1 MRNLNKNTECRS
13 HLLLFVGECPRRS
26 DNPNLCA
33 GVWVGA
39 QVDPLVVFVR
49 VVSELGWG

>member
-1 MRNLNKNTECRS
+1 MSKDFKKHFAS
-13 HLLLFVGECPRRS
+13 YKY
-26 DNPNLCA
+26 PNWGV

-39 QVDPLVVFVR
+39 QVDPLVVFVG

>member
-1 MRNLNKNTECRS
+1 MNAVIGFPKPQVRC
-13 HLLLFVGECPRRS
+13 VCP
-26 DNPNLCA
+26 NCGA

-39 QVDPLVVFVR
+39 QVDPLAVLVG